1 MRGRTVSSNHKK
13 LVQYHLARLK
23 DRRPEARLAAISE
36 LTELGDRDALPALQA
51 LFETDPD
58 ISVRRAAQHAGRL
71 IFLRTRK
78 SGEDE

>member
-1 MRGRTVSSNHKK
+1 MRGLILTSNQKK
-13 LVQYHLARLK
+13 LIQYHLARLK
-23 DRRPEARLAAISE
+23 NRRPEARLEAINE

-71 IFLRTRK
+71 IYLRTLK
-78 SGEDE
+78 SSEGE